1 MSPYRFTPSLDL
13 DQKLKDIAAKQRK
26 TVDGI
31 LPSLVADGARHAEYG
46 LFRRAIHSLLAA
58 VPTALVVVTVLLLV
72 KIVADIPVPAPI
84 SDDILLRGL
93 HWLRV
98 AIVSMFP
105 WPITIIVAFWFLFG
119 RPSAF
124 TRLLDVFRMFR
135 RVRILGTEIELNE
148 ETRSKI
154 QSATSEITDALEEY
168 KKRVSDE
175 MKRLASRHQL
185 DGALGSF
192 VDKQIIER
200 FTREQIGSEYRCTI
214 HVPDPVSE
222 RRLSQLLDYYPKG
235 GGAFRTFSERYG
247 IIGKVWRTEN
257 SEVVGTLFAGLPS
270 GATPEQKIERIMRDW
285 GMERREAERALDRP
299 SYLCFLLKHDD
310 RKLGVIYMDSK
321 KEDAFG
327 TGGSAANAGKVTGA
341 EETVE
346 AIQQEAN
353 KLLAPKIAKLFDD
366 LAPVSIRIFEG

>member
-1 MSPYRFTPSLDL
+1 MIKSSGTLQPGD
-13 DQKLKDIAAKQRK
+13 
-26 TVDGI
+26 
-31 LPSLVADGARHAEYG
+31 SLVVDGARRAEHG
-46 LFRRAIHSLLAA
+46 LFRRGVNSLLAA
-58 VPTALVVVTVLLLV
+58 IPTAVVIVIVLWLAS
-72 KIVADIPVPAPI
+72 IVAHIPVRAAIP
-84 SDDILLRGL
+84 DDILLRGL

-98 AIVSMFP
+98 VIVSMFP

-124 TRLLDVFRMFR
+124 TRLLDLFRMFR

-154 QSATSEITDALEEY
+154 QSATSDVTGVLEEY
-168 KKRVSDE
+168 QKRVSDE

-192 VDKQIIER
+192 VDKQIIGR
-200 FTREQIGSEYRCTI
+200 FTRDHIGTEYRCTI

-222 RRLSQLLDYYPKG
+222 RRLCQLLDYYPKG

-247 IIGKVWRTEN
+247 IIGKVWRTGD
-257 SEVVGTLFAGLPS
+257 SEVVGTLFKELPS
-270 GATPEQKIERIMRDW
+270 DATTEQKIERIMKDW

-299 SYLCFLLKHDD
+299 SYLCFLLEHDD
-310 RKLGVIYMDSK
+310 MKLGVIYMDSK
-321 KEDAFG
+321 KENAFAS
-327 TGGSAANAGKVTGA
+327 GGSTTAK
-341 EETVE
+341 
-346 AIQQEAN
+346 AIQEEAN